1 MKAKTKKP
9 YKPSPLWLNA
19 LAVFFVPL
27 LFLTTCEWIHR
38 GTLDADFFKN
48 RLMTHLTAFV
58 IAWLFIT
65 AAYCFL
71 LYAFFSHTAAAVCIG
86 IFTNVP
92 AIITNLKLE
101 MRGEPFLP
109 WDILQ
114 IEDFMGVASKVKLEI
129 QPPVIITA
137 IIFIAVCTALFFV
150 KLPHQKTIK
159 LRLIVS
165 LSLFA
170 VLNVMFYGVFLNK
183 YATEAI
189 GIYSDMWMQDRYYK
203 NHGVITGF
211 LTNLQALQINKP
223 DGYSKEAVEELQ
235 MQIDTNAKKHKPVYN
250 TITKAET
257 EKTPNIIYLMNES
270 FWDVTRLN
278 GFEFDRQLTP
288 NLTQLKEE
296 AAHGYCYSPSFGGGT
311 CDVEFE
317 ALTGFSVE
325 NLPSGAKPYQQH
337 VTQDM
342 FSLPQYLKNEKGY
355 QTLAIHGYFR
365 KFWSRNTAYPRLGI
379 DKFIAMENFINP
391 DKRRG
396 YISDM
401 EMTNTIIEN
410 LDANI
415 SKGPMFIH
423 AVTMQN
429 HTTYDKSNYPQ
440 DEIVQ
445 ITQYPDGMSQQTL
458 NQLSDFATG
467 VYEAD
472 AALGA
477 LVNHLR
483 QLNEPVILVFW
494 GDHFNPVGK
503 GYELY
508 EKTGFIEKGA
518 GASSPKLH
526 ETDLLIWSNYAQQKV
541 DLGTIASYNISPVVT
556 ELYGLEQPSMFKY
569 LSQQLSV
576 IKARTKGI
584 TVNTDNS
591 KAEELTPEQ
600 QTAVDNHWLL
610 QYDLMFGEPYLNSY
624 VPKE

>member
-1 MKAKTKKP
+1 MKDKIKKP
-9 YKPSPLWLNA
+9 YKQSPLWLNA

-38 GTLDADFFKN
+38 GTLDSDFFN
-48 RLMTHLTAFV
+48 QRLIPHLSAFV
-58 IAWLFIT
+58 LAWMFLT
-65 AAYCFL
+65 LAYSFL
-71 LYAFFSHTAAAVCIG
+71 LYVFFSHTVAAACIG
-86 IFTNVP
+86 IFANVP

-129 QPPVIITA
+129 HTSVIITA
-137 IIFIAVCTALFFV
+137 IIFVIVCTALLFV
-150 KLPHQKTIK
+150 KLPHQKSIK
-159 LRLIVS
+159 LRLIAGV
-165 LSLFA
+165 SLFA

-183 YATEAI
+183 YATEAV

-223 DGYSKEAVEELQ
+223 DNYSKEAVEELQ
-235 MQIDTNAKKHKPVYN
+235 AQVQTSAEKHKSVYN
-250 TITKAET
+250 TIAKDIT

-270 FWDVTRLN
+270 FWDVTRLQ
-278 GFEFDRQLTP
+278 GFEFDRELTP
-288 NLTQLKEE
+288 NLNKLKSEG
-296 AAHGYCYSPSFGGGT
+296 AYGYCYTPSFGGGT

-355 QTLAIHGYFR
+355 QTLAIHGYYR
-365 KFWSRNTAYPRLGI
+365 KFWSRNTAYPRIGI
-379 DKFIAMENFINP
+379 DKFIASEDFINP
-391 DKRRG
+391 EKRRG

-401 EMTNTIIEN
+401 EMTKSIIEN
-410 LDANI
+410 LDNNI
-415 SKGPMFIH
+415 SSGPMFIH

-429 HTTYDKSNYPQ
+429 HTTYNINSYTEN
-440 DEIVQ
+440 EIVK
-445 ITQYPDGMSQQTL
+445 IKKSPSGLSQQTL

-483 QLNEPVILVFW
+483 QLDEPVILVFW

-508 EKTGFIEKGA
+508 EKSGFIEKGA
-518 GASSPKLH
+518 GAASPNLH
-526 ETDLLIWSNYAQQKV
+526 QTDLLIWSNYAHENV
-541 DLGTIASYNISPVVT
+541 NLGTIASYNISPVMM
-556 ELYGLEQPSMFKY
+556 ELYGLEQPTVFKY

-584 TVNTDNS
+584 TVNPDNS
-591 KAEELTPEQ
+591 KTEDLSDEQ
-600 QTAVDNHWLL
+600 QSALNNHWLL
-610 QYDLMFGEPYLNSY
+610 QYDLMFGQPYLNSY
-624 VPKE
+624 VPQ